1 MDERKDIAF
10 DNSIKSKLV
19 DIEVRPP
26 KGTWEAISSRLESKE
41 KLNSQD
47 GRWLGLV
54 LASFCTACTAVA
66 VALLFS
72 PGKQS
77 VHENQLVS
85 VNIINAEEPKVF
97 ASALDGEIN
106 DIRFVLP
113 SREVVKRIDKEDG
126 QYKEDTRSDEAKTS
140 VGFNLAEEK
149 DESEYID
156 PFVDMIGQEEHLRAR
171 HKDKTSIKIGG
182 VVSANDAHSSGYSS
196 HPQWTSGY
204 SCEGVN
210 ENSISTYSIP
220 VSLAVSAR
228 FSLNQRLSAS
238 VGLGW
243 TMLNRYFEG
252 SYKTASGEVSN
263 TLHYI
268 GIPVNIYYNIIQK
281 KSFQVYAFGGGS
293 IEKCVSNKYY
303 ILSESTIPIASLKDD
318 SFQFGLKIGCGG
330 TFKLSDLV
338 SIYFDPYIG
347 YYFADH
353 QPKSIRTEHPMMF
366 SFEAGLRFNL

>member
-156 PFVDMIGQEEHLRAR
+156 PFVDMIGQEEH
-171 HKDKTSIKIGG
+171 
-182 VVSANDAHSSGYSS
+182 
-196 HPQWTSGY
+196 
-204 SCEGVN
+204 
-210 ENSISTYSIP
+210 
-220 VSLAVSAR
+220 
-228 FSLNQRLSAS
+228 
-238 VGLGW
+238 
-243 TMLNRYFEG
+243 
-252 SYKTASGEVSN
+252 
-263 TLHYI
+263 
-268 GIPVNIYYNIIQK
+268 
-281 KSFQVYAFGGGS
+281 
-293 IEKCVSNKYY
+293 
-303 ILSESTIPIASLKDD
+303 
-318 SFQFGLKIGCGG
+318 
-330 TFKLSDLV
+330 
-338 SIYFDPYIG
+338 
-347 YYFADH
+347 
-353 QPKSIRTEHPMMF
+353 
-366 SFEAGLRFNL
+366 